1 MVTIVISERLERH
14 SKAKCTRS
22 AATNQRGR
30 PKGTGVDLSK
40 ILGGQTKI
48 LGGQK
53 VVKSDKCMG
62 VFQLFGGTCPGCP
75 PKVYTYAKG
84 QSMVS

>member
-1 MVTIVISERLERH
+1 M
-14 SKAKCTRS
+14 
-22 AATNQRGR
+22 QRVGII
-30 PKGTGVDLSK
+30 TGVDLSK

-62 VFQLFGGTCPGCP
+62 VSQLLGARARAA
-75 PKVYTYAKG
+75 PKVYAYG
-84 QSMVS
+84 HNN